1 MKYLSAQK
9 KSSKYYVVSSVCK
22 LKRFKE
28 HISSL
33 HLIPN
38 TNSGFTFV
46 EIVITMAIASTLLG
60 IISMNLLKIHQ
71 TKTVQSVYKILVSD
85 LKSQQTK
92 AMSLSAQNTSSPG
105 EYGVHFETNSYT
117 LFKGTSYNPSDQANA
132 EIELPEN
139 FSFSNV
145 TLPSTQVVFTRGSGE
160 VLSFTNGQNSLTI
173 NNFEGDSITLEINPY
188 GAIE

>member
-1 MKYLSAQK
+1 MKYLPA
-9 KSSKYYVVSSVCK
+9 
-22 LKRFKE
+22 LKEITLASR
-28 HISSL
+28 
-33 HLIPN
+33 
-38 TNSGFTFV
+38 GFTFV

-92 AMSLSAQNTSSPG
+92 SMSLSAQNTSSPG

-117 LFKGTSYNPSDQANA
+117 LFKGSSYNPNDPANA

-160 VLSFTNGQNSLTI
+160 VLNFINGQNSLTI